1 MTIQEKGADDMEKGT
16 FIKLDRGIQ
25 RWRWY
30 TNANTFRVFLHILMN
45 ANIKPHDFEN
55 ITINRGE
62 MATSYNKIARTLKLT
77 DRQVRIA
84 MEHLKETG
92 EVSVKRYSKF
102 QVITVVNYN
111 QYQDNTSGKTSI
123 KRQSDV
129 NQTSIKRQ
137 QYKNNKNNKNNKKEK
152 NNALQGEC
160 HTDFDVQKYD
170 F

>member
-1 MTIQEKGADDMEKGT
+1 MTIQGKGADDMEKGT

-25 RWRWY
+25 SWRWY

-62 MATSYNKIARTLKLT
+62 MATSYDKIARILKLT
-77 DRQVRIA
+77 DRQVRTAI
-84 MEHLKETG
+84 EHLKETG
-92 EVSVKRYSKF
+92 EVSIKRYSKF
-102 QVITVVNYN
+102 LVITVLNYN
-111 QYQDNTSGKTSI
+111 QYQDNMSGKKSI
-123 KRQSDV
+123 KSQSNV
-129 NQTSIKRQ
+129 NQKSIKSQ
-137 QYKNNKNNKNNKKEK
+137 QYKNDKKEKKEKKEK
-152 NNALQGEC
+152 NNALPGEC

>member
-25 RWRWY
+25 GWRWY

-45 ANIKPHDFEN
+45 ANIAPCGFEG

-62 MATSYNKIARTLKLT
+62 MATSYDKIANTLKLT
-77 DRQVRIA
+77 KNQIRTAID
-84 MEHLKETG
+84 HLKSTG
-92 EVSVKRYSKF
+92 EITLKKYSKF

-111 QYQDNTSGKTSI
+111 QYQAVPHPKSHASSHSKPTQVPLKSH
-123 KRQSDV
+123 
-129 NQTSIKRQ
+129 
-137 QYKNNKNNKNNKKEK
+137 QYKNNKNNKKEK

>member
-25 RWRWY
+25 GWRWY

-45 ANIKPHDFEN
+45 ANIKPCGFEG

-62 MATSYNKIARTLKLT
+62 MATSYDKIANTLKLT
-77 DRQVRIA
+77 KMQVRTSID
-84 MEHLKETG
+84 HLKSTG
-92 EVSVKRYSKF
+92 EITLKRYPKF

-111 QYQDNTSGKTSI
+111 QYQSKSTLKTTPNQHSNNTQTTF
-123 KRQSDV
+123 
-129 NQTSIKRQ
+129 NQH
-137 QYKNNKNNKNNKKEK
+137 QYKNNKNNKKEK

>member
-45 ANIKPHDFEN
+45 ANIAPCGFEG

-92 EVSVKRYSKF
+92 EVSIKRYSKF

-137 QYKNNKNNKNNKKEK
+137 QYKNNKNNKKEK
-152 NNALQGEC
+152 NNALPGEC